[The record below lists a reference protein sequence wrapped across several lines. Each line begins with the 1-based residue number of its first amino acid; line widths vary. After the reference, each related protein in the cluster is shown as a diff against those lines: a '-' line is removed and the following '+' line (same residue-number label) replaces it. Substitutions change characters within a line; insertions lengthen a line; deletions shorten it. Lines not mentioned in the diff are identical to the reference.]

1 MTSKIRFDL
10 IAGTGMKLSQ
20 QLGCIAVQARH
31 GRDRCRIELFAPRT
45 PFEAS
50 DSDSFFQIATDIA
63 RLDREAPRNRQRC
76 NSTPRENTQQYK
88 VQRQHDIR
96 EASSEIAPRDAC
108 PDTAKDDLAH
118 IRHLIKTSYEAKFSD
133 QELGIPHDIIDDQL
147 KLLNGLSRV
156 IQDADEPVVES
167 CNKKEEEESKMGKI
181 INRMNTIANG
191 IKWSQEMMSNV
202 EAELV
207 DISLLVDFARIG
219 GRGVKA
225 LENKHPG
232 LLKDLRDMAR
242 ELENHSFPS
251 QPAGPASMGKGT

>member
-1 MTSKIRFDL
+1 
-10 IAGTGMKLSQ
+10 
-20 QLGCIAVQARH
+20 
-31 GRDRCRIELFAPRT
+31 
-45 PFEAS
+45 
-50 DSDSFFQIATDIA
+50 
-63 RLDREAPRNRQRC
+63 
-76 NSTPRENTQQYK
+76 
-88 VQRQHDIR
+88 
-96 EASSEIAPRDAC
+96 
-108 PDTAKDDLAH
+108 
-118 IRHLIKTSYEAKFSD
+118 LIKTSYEAKFSD